1 MSFSPTFTSYYKN
14 TEPINI
20 PTPCLSETLQ
30 SVNKIITIA
39 NKIRQKMKYGNRQPL
54 LSVSIKS
61 KDIILRTG
69 IRVWFKDI
77 LDELNVRE
85 VILYDY
91 DVTNEEYE
99 FWSKNDIKDIQDN
112 IVGLDCRIPEYLKIE
127 GLFNNLSREIQ
138 NFRKNNNLEIKDRIN
153 INVIEL
159 TNEYKQACDTHLKEL
174 IENCGI
180 YQIKENTN
188 LVPNLEFKNNKLYV
202 EKVGI

>member
-14 TEPINI
+14 TESINI
-20 PTPCLSETLQ
+20 PTSCLNDSLQ

-91 DVTNEEYE
+91 DVNNEEYE
-99 FWSKNDIKDIQDN
+99 YWSKNDVKDIQDN
-112 IVGLDCRIPEYLKIE
+112 IIGLDSRIPEYLKIE
-127 GLFNNLSREIQ
+127 GIFNNLSREIQ
-138 NFRKNNNLEIKDRIN
+138 NFRKKNNLEIKDRIN
-153 INVIEL
+153 IKIIEL

-174 IENCGI
+174 LDNCGI
-180 YQIKENTN
+180 YQITKNSDLT
-188 LVPNLEFKNNKLYV
+188 PNLEFKCNRLYI
-202 EKVGI
+202 EKVQI